1 MIVTRLRPCTIVGP
15 HAPPEQ
21 MASLTG
27 DPMLVARGYDPPYQ
41 LVHEDDVAQAI
52 HLAIHQHAPGVYN
65 VAGDDPQTLRQ
76 LATTHSARVRA
87 LPFWLVRRLM
97 ALRWWLGLS
106 PLGAELVDLARYPLV
121 LDTDRLKALG
131 WQPR

>member
-1 MIVTRLRPCTIVGP
+1 
-15 HAPPEQ
+15 